1 MSNIPPESHE
11 GQQAMMA
18 ETADD
23 AAPEGDEYY
32 EEEAVHNSGRFI
44 IFNAVPAW
52 AVSMVVHAVLLF
64 IMALITIGGAT
75 EKQKNTLTIAQND
88 DVEQIDD
95 FDEPVI
101 EPVEITDV
109 STEDVTEVVTQT
121 AMEAVETTVDTVVS
135 FSDDLEAAPLA
146 VELNEFSETTAPKS
160 DLIESTEGAIGGTG
174 VSGRGAAV
182 RGKMLKKG
190 GGTSGS
196 EAAVTN
202 ALAWL
207 AAHQYP
213 DGGFSFDHTRISS
226 CAGQCDHPGG
236 ITARNGA
243 TGIALLPF
251 LGFGQT
257 HKEGKYKRNVEYALK
272 YLVQNMK
279 VKGNTGSYHEPGGT
293 MYSHGIA
300 AIALSEA
307 YAMTHDKGLMAPA
320 QLSLN
325 FISAAQDP
333 VGGGWRYQ
341 PQQPGDTSAVGWQ
354 IMALKSGHMGYLQV
368 MPNTVRGATRF
379 LDSVQQDSG
388 SFYGYT
394 SPGKGSATTAVGLL
408 SRMYL
413 GWKQDNPALERGAQY
428 LAKTGPSANNMYFN
442 YYATQV
448 IKQYYGDDSPEWNKW
463 NVKLRDFLIKSQDK
477 TGHKFGSWHFNG
489 GGHAGERGGRLYNT
503 AMATMILEVYY
514 RHLPIYG
521 KAAAKEEFPL

>member
-1 MSNIPPESHE
+1 MSNIPPASPE
-11 GQQAMMA
+11 GQQAMA
-18 ETADD
+18 ASQEGEVAD
-23 AAPEGDEYY
+23 GDEYY

-44 IFNAVPAW
+44 IFKAVPAW
-52 AVSMVVHAVLLF
+52 FVSMVVHAVLLV
-64 IMALITIGGAT
+64 IMALITIGGGT
-75 EKQKNTLTIAQND
+75 EKLKNTLTIAQND
-88 DVEQIDD
+88 DTEQIDD

-101 EPVEITDV
+101 EPVQITDV
-109 STEDVTEVVTQT
+109 NTDEVSEIVTQT
-121 AMEAVETTVDTVVS
+121 AMEAVETTVDTPVS
-135 FSDDLEAAPLA
+135 FDDSVDAIAQE
-146 VELNEFSETTAPKS
+146 VEFTEFGENTAPKS
-160 DLIESTEGAIGGTG
+160 DLTAVVGAITGTG
-174 VSGRGAAV
+174 VEGRGAAV
-182 RGKMLKKG
+182 RGKMLKSG
-190 GGTSGS
+190 GGTKGS
-196 EAAVTN
+196 EAAVSN

-213 DGGFSFDHTRISS
+213 DGGFSFDHTSISS
-226 CAGQCDHPGG
+226 CGGQCDHPGT
-236 ITARNGA
+236 ISARNGA

-257 HKEGKYKRNVEYALK
+257 HKEGKYKVNVKGALA
-272 YLVQNMK
+272 YLVQHMK
-279 VKGNTGSYHEPGGT
+279 VKGNTGSYHESGGT

-368 MPNTVRGATRF
+368 LPNTVRGASRF
-379 LDSVQQDSG
+379 LDSVQADSG
-388 SFYGYT
+388 AYYGYS

-413 GWKQDNPALERGAQY
+413 GWKHDNPALERGAEY
-428 LAKTGPSANNMYFN
+428 LAKTGPSSNNMYFN

-448 IKQYYGDDSPEWNKW
+448 MKQYYGEDSPEWKKW
-463 NVKLRDFLIKSQDK
+463 NVKLRDFLVNSQETK
-477 TGHKFGSWHFNG
+477 GHKFGSWNFK
-489 GGHAGERGGRLYNT
+489 GGHAADRGGRLYNT

-521 KAAAKEEFPL
+521 KAAAKEDFPL